1 MHKLKKLGNVTQLV
15 SLVMASLPNYIYQ
28 IKPTCAMHVL
38 HSRQEQSFAD
48 PDLIKFLNLVLL
60 GQEWD
65 LIS

>member
-1 MHKLKKLGNVTQLV
+1 
-15 SLVMASLPNYIYQ
+15 MASLPNYIYQ

-60 GQEWD
+60 GQE
-65 LIS
+65 